1 MNLPSRCLLILSSV
15 VALSAC
21 EDGRV
26 SVELSADRPAVAAT
40 QQVVVQIAGVTLRRT
55 DGSLDR
61 YTFDDPLRVDLMRFD
76 RNAFSLLGAEGLDE
90 GEFNGIR
97 IDFSDSDRSDTD
109 NLVVDANGAQ
119 RPLDIVA
126 DDADFAALTLK
137 VNDNGR
143 TYVVQTRL
151 DLRLS
156 LAANG
161 DRRELRP
168 VLRAARDSRAGQV
181 SGSVR
186 SSLISASSCRQ
197 NRNEGVGVAIYA
209 FRGRDVTPNDAD
221 GTEPAPLA
229 SAPVSRSGSS
239 GDWSYTLPLLPSG
252 DYTLALTCNGDI
264 EDAARDD
271 DLDFVGDTRSLTLD
285 DGDEQDEDFN

>member
-76 RNAFSLLGAEGLDE
+76 RNAFSLLDAEGLDE

-97 IDFSDSDRSDTD
+97 VDFSDSDRSDTD

-126 DDADFAALTLK
+126 DDTDFAALALK